1 LSTPS
6 KEVSSI
12 KFDGDNLRWKVKG
25 SGKKEAYVVAAIGST
40 KTLAING
47 FDTLKELKELWKPC

>member
-1 LSTPS
+1 
-6 KEVSSI
+6 
-12 KFDGDNLRWKVKG
+12 VKG